1 MLLIVT
7 AIEFTQDDLDILE
20 TVIDKDMVHV
30 VWVGGKVTTDI
41 EFDIQLKNRESLDEG
56 VVMVK
61 HLLQKRGILF
71 TP

>member
-1 MLLIVT
+1 
-7 AIEFTQDDLDILE
+7 
-20 TVIDKDMVHV
+20 MVHV

-61 HLLQKRGILF
+61 HLLQKRGVLF